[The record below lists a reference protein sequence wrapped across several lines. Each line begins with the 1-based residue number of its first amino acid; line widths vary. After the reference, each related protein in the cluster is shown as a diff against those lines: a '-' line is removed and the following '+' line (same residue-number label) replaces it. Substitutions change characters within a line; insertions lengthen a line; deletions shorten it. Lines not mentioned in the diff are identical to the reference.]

1 MDDIFIV
8 VLGIAVFAFIAFV
21 CWIAIKSNIEQK
33 AIAPHRR
40 RCEELQKELDELKTK
55 HKELSA
61 FISNNSVENCKYLNE
76 KLNTAYDDLRS
87 CQFDLDQSHR
97 QNDSLKAEIKRL
109 NSKSDIALPLRDP
122 KELKYIGK
130 LEEQLQAERNISQR
144 AAADKTILEA
154 EIKALISQIQQ
165 LKIQIEAKEEH
176 ERDLQSTIFTLETGS
191 HPPLS
196 TENRPLLNQS
206 LLNQYI
212 SMISDPRMAKALTGI
227 SVADIRANVNS
238 GNTAYTTTLTSC
250 TCPDFKNRHSICKH
264 MIALAIHVHAFAPYD
279 DAVNDALFQAI
290 KYYGNAEK
298 IYSKNSKA
306 VSEYKELQK
315 ALNEKHQT
323 YPYLADIIANYK
335 LATKDIRIK
344 DPTTKREL
352 TAQYKRTEKE
362 NAMLKHQIAIYEYMF
377 PILNEFKDVPPQ
389 DLQSAV
395 VEAGTTGFRYQ
406 WLSQG
411 DFDALSDADKRQ
423 RLIDRYL
430 NDRSKNAWEAGI
442 KYERYIGY
450 LCEQQGYSVKYTGAL
465 LKLNDMGRDLI
476 VSKGKNVY
484 VVQCKRYADH
494 KEIHENH
501 LFQLFGSVMHYATE
515 HPDKNVYGVF
525 VTSAAFSAVAAECA
539 KKLDI
544 TVYEYLRFEPYP
556 AIKCNVGRSGEKIY
570 HLPFDQQYDTVTV
583 ETKKGEMYVSTIK
596 EAEDA
601 GYRHAM
607 RHSFAD

>member
-1 MDDIFIV
+1 METFFSYIGAI
-8 VLGIAVFAFIAFV
+8 
-21 CWIAIKSNIEQK
+21 IAIPGALFGLLYLLGYKDSKEAKQK
-33 AIAPHRR
+33 
-40 RCEELQKELDELKTK
+40 KEREYYQY
-55 HKELSA
+55 KE
-61 FISNNSVENCKYLNE
+61 NSE
-76 KLNTAYDDLRS
+76 KL
-87 CQFDLDQSHR
+87 QR
-97 QNDSLKAEIKRL
+97 QNDYLTKEIERLKKHDQQNSSSEHTEDLKHIGQLEDQLQTQKQIAQKAVADKMVAESQVISLKRQCQKLQFEIDEDEEREREL
-109 NSKSDIALPLRDP
+109 LSTIDSQKSDIL
-122 KELKYIGK
+122 
-130 LEEQLQAERNISQR
+130 
-144 AAADKTILEA
+144 
-154 EIKALISQIQQ
+154 
-165 LKIQIEAKEEH
+165 
-176 ERDLQSTIFTLETGS
+176 DLQSRYNFLIHTGNTR
-191 HPPLS
+191 PFNADRL
-196 TENRPLLNQS
+196 PLLDQKM
-206 LLNQYI
+206 LEQYWA
-212 SMISDPRMAKALTGI
+212 MIGDSRMSKALNGVSVSEI
-227 SVADIRANVNS
+227 SATITS
-238 GNTAYTTTLTSC
+238 GNNTYVTTLSSC

-290 KYYGNAEK
+290 KYYGDAEK

-306 VSEYKELQK
+306 VTEYKELQK
-315 ALNEKHQT
+315 ALNEKYQT

-335 LATKDIRIK
+335 LATKDVRIK

-395 VEAGTTGFRYQ
+395 VEAGTTGFHYQ
-406 WLSQG
+406 WLSQE

-423 RLIDRYL
+423 RLVDRYL
-430 NDRSKNAWEAGI
+430 NEKKSKNAWEAGI

-476 VSKGKNVY
+476 VSKGKSVY
-484 VVQCKRYADH
+484 IVQCKRYADH

-501 LFQLFGSVMHYATE
+501 LFQLFGSVMHYAAE
-515 HPDKNVYGVF
+515 NPDKSVRGVF
-525 VTSAAFSAVAAECA
+525 VTSAAFSSVAAECA

-544 TVYEYLRFEPYP
+544 EVHEHRRFEPYP
-556 AIKCNVGRSGEKIY
+556 AIKCNIGRSGEKIY

-583 ETKKGEMYVSTIK
+583 ETRKGEMYVSTIK
-596 EAEDA
+596 DAEDA

-607 RHSFAD
+607 RHSFTP

>member
-1 MDDIFIV
+1 MPPLLCFALTSEPDLGVAFMCTIAMTGGIIFLVYIICRACG
-8 VLGIAVFAFIAFV
+8 LD
-21 CWIAIKSNIEQK
+21 SNKASKTTSAYSTEQNRTYDAHRTIQSHLQQEQK
-33 AIAPHRR
+33 DI
-40 RCEELQKELDELKTK
+40 LQ
-55 HKELSA
+55 
-61 FISNNSVENCKYLNE
+61 
-76 KLNTAYDDLRS
+76 
-87 CQFDLDQSHR
+87 
-97 QNDSLKAEIKRL
+97 
-109 NSKSDIALPLRDP
+109 
-122 KELKYIGK
+122 IGK
-130 LEEQLQAERNISQR
+130 LEEQLRTEKKIAQKAI
-144 AAADKTILEA
+144 ADKLVAESQINSLKRQYQELQSQLAKNDENQRELLNVIDSQKIDIENLESQYNFLIRTGDVRPFNA
-154 EIKALISQIQQ
+154 DKLPLLDQKLFEQYAAMISNPRMVKALTDVSVPEIKA
-165 LKIQIEAKEEH
+165 
-176 ERDLQSTIFTLETGS
+176 
-191 HPPLS
+191 
-196 TENRPLLNQS
+196 
-206 LLNQYI
+206 
-212 SMISDPRMAKALTGI
+212 
-227 SVADIRANVNS
+227 DIKS
-238 GNTAYTTTLTSC
+238 GNNVYTTTLTSC

-279 DAVNDALFQAI
+279 DAVNDTLFQAI
-290 KYYGNAEK
+290 KYYGDAEK

-306 VSEYKELQK
+306 VTEYKELQK
-315 ALNEKHQT
+315 ALNEKYQT
-323 YPYLADIIANYK
+323 YPYLASIIANYK
-335 LATKDIRIK
+335 LATKDVRIK

-395 VEAGTTGFRYQ
+395 VEAGTTGFHYQ
-406 WLSQG
+406 WLSQE

-423 RLIDRYL
+423 RLVDRYL
-430 NDRSKNAWEAGI
+430 NEKKSKNAWEAGI

-515 HPDKNVYGVF
+515 HPDKNVRGVF
-525 VTSAAFSAVAAECA
+525 VTSALFSLVAAECA

-544 TVYEYLRFEPYP
+544 KVYEHLRFEPYP
-556 AIKCNVGRSGEKIY
+556 AIKCNIGRSGEKIY

-583 ETKKGEMYVSTIK
+583 ETQKGEMYVSTIK
-596 EAEDA
+596 DAEDA

-607 RHSFAD
+607 RHSFTP

>member
-1 MDDIFIV
+1 MDIFIV

-21 CWIAIKSNIEQK
+21 CWIAIKSDIEQK
-33 AIAPHRR
+33 AIAPHMR
-40 RCEELQKELDELKTK
+40 RCEELQKELDKLKAK
-55 HKELSA
+55 HKELSV

-87 CQFDLDQSHR
+87 CQFDLDQSRR

-109 NSKSDIALPLRDP
+109 TSKSDSALPVRDP
-122 KELKYIGK
+122 KELKYIGE
-130 LEEQLQAERNISQR
+130 LEEHLRAERNISQR
-144 AAADKTILEA
+144 AAADKSILES
-154 EIKALISQIQQ
+154 EIKALMSQIQQ
-165 LKIQIEAKEEH
+165 LKSQVEAKEAY

-191 HPPLS
+191 PLPLS
-196 TENRPLLNQS
+196 AENRPLLNQL

-315 ALNEKHQT
+315 ALNEKYQT

-335 LATKDIRIK
+335 LATKDVRIK

-395 VEAGTTGFRYQ
+395 VEAGTTGFHYQ
-406 WLSQG
+406 WLSQE

-423 RLIDRYL
+423 RLVDRYL
-430 NDRSKNAWEAGI
+430 NEKKSKNAWEAGI

-476 VSKGKNVY
+476 VSKGKSVY
-484 VVQCKRYADH
+484 IVQCKRYADH

-501 LFQLFGSVMHYATE
+501 LFQLFGSVMHYAAE
-515 HPDKNVYGVF
+515 NPDKSVHGVF
-525 VTSAAFSAVAAECA
+525 VTSAAFSSVAAECA

-544 TVYEYLRFEPYP
+544 KVYEHLHFKPYP
-556 AIKCNVGRSGEKIY
+556 VIKCNIGRSGDKIY
-570 HLPFDQQYDTVTV
+570 HLPFDQQYDTVAV
-583 ETKKGEMYVSTIK
+583 ETRKGEIYVSTIEDA
-596 EAEDA
+596 EAA

-607 RHSFAD
+607 RHSFDA